1 MLKKHI
7 AIWIQ
12 VSSSIKK
19 ELDCEPTYIKN
30 FLKSKIRSYEDE
42 ATDLHSRKRSE
53 IGSNYI
59 CWSVVLIDKRIK
71 AIINECFQKNVNT
84 WKIKNVIRYNA
95 DDLNFFL
102 MSKSKWVRF

>member
-1 MLKKHI
+1 MKIFFFIKDAALLKKHI

-12 VSSSIKK
+12 VSNSIKK

-53 IGSNYI
+53 IDSNYI
-59 CWSVVLIDKRIK
+59 CWSVVLIDSVLKKDKSYYQRVFLK
-71 AIINECFQKNVNT
+71 ECKYMEN
-84 WKIKNVIRYNA
+84 KKC
-95 DDLNFFL
+95 D
-102 MSKSKWVRF
+102 